1 MVRVPPRFTPVRP
14 RSPLSRR
21 KLSLILIASLALTCT
36 RAWAAEPSPHGDEF
50 SAKPVP
56 ETIEFN
62 RDVRPILSGKCFH
75 CHGQDPESRKA
86 RLRLDSFAEATKDKN
101 GLRAVV
107 PGDLEESELVW
118 RVLSTDPEEIMPP
131 PSANHPLTPREVEIL
146 KRWIQQ
152 GAEYSDHWS
161 FLPPEKVSPPD
172 PQAHPVDGFIRQRLV
187 EAGLPPAVRADP
199 HTLVRRVALDL
210 TGLPPDADEVRQFAA
225 DGSDELYGRMVDH
238 FLSKPTFG
246 EHWAVMWLDLARYA
260 DSSGFGSDRL
270 RPNLWPWRDW
280 VIRAFNENKPFDH
293 FSIEQLA
300 GDLLPNPTSDQLI
313 ATAFHRNTMT
323 NTEGGTDA
331 EEFRV
336 AAVKDRLATTFQGWM
351 GLTVGCAQCHTHKFD
366 PITHDEYYQLFAVF
380 NQTADANRFDE
391 EPTLPLPTI
400 EEGEALA
407 RIRAEMARLEA
418 ELQQTD
424 EQDIWRELPELRA
437 HALKPVPWRPAPI
450 ERIHSLST
458 AAPRVLPDGSARFE
472 GTALTVTDSFT
483 HEITGLTGTVTA
495 VRIEALPDDTLPQ
508 GGPGLSATGNAVITH
523 ARVNL
528 RRGPQR
534 SSSVRYV
541 RIVGDSTEPAVAAIR
556 ALDLNGADVAE
567 GRSGIY
573 VETSR
578 TWELDLGAERVLG
591 GLAVQPQPE
600 RQASLV
606 GATLQLLDGQR
617 RTLSDRKITAEA
629 LALPSF
635 RLDNLVASATFAHAT
650 ADYEQPGFAAAAVI
664 DNLPE
669 TGWAFGG
676 QTGRPHQLVLALAT
690 PLALTAGDYL
700 EVSLNFD
707 YGTYHLLGRYRLSV
721 TDEEGPVFEVPP
733 TVRAALLASEQGR
746 DRERDELLLAYLR
759 PLAEVTAPGRSAL
772 KAKQREFTAIQPL
785 RVPIMRELDPVDAR
799 KTFLLG
805 KGNYLSPER
814 EVKPALLG
822 RFGPIDSVQPN
833 RLDAAR
839 WLFSPDNPLTARVS
853 VNRFW
858 GQLFGRGL
866 VATQEDFGTQG
877 ALPTHPALLDWLAL
891 HFSRDLQ
898 WDVKALLRTIV
909 MSETYRQ
916 SSVASAAAAQIDPR
930 NELLSHYP
938 RRRLTAE
945 QIRDQALAF
954 SGLLSPKQG
963 GPSVF
968 PPQPDGLW
976 RAAFNDR
983 ERNWK
988 TSEGEDRYRRA
999 LYTFWRR
1006 TMPYPSLTTFDA
1018 PSRETATFRR
1028 VPTNTPLQAFVTM
1041 NDPAFVEMA
1050 RALGRR
1056 LHTEGGET
1064 TEARVRYGLN
1074 LVLSRPPAP
1083 AQIEPLVDFHR
1094 EQTTAFAADPEA
1106 ALALLGARTADAGT
1120 EPTSAEEAAW
1130 VLLANVLLNLDGVL
1144 TIH

>member
-1 MVRVPPRFTPVRP
+1 MIVVPPCLTPAFF
-14 RSPLSRR
+14 RSSMLRR
-21 KLSLILIASLALTCT
+21 KLLLFLVASLALVCA
-36 RAWAAEPSPHGDEF
+36 RAPAAAPSPHGDEF

-86 RLRLDSFAEATKDKN
+86 RLRLDSLAEATKERN
-101 GLRAVV
+101 GFRAVA
-107 PGDLEESELVW
+107 PGNLEESELVW
-118 RVLSTDPEEIMPP
+118 RILSTDSEEIMPP

-161 FLPPEKVSPPD
+161 FLPPQKVAPPD
-172 PQAHPVDGFIRQRLV
+172 PQAQPIDAFIRQRLG
-187 EAGLPPAVRADP
+187 EAGLTPAPRADP

-210 TGLPPDADEVRQFAA
+210 TGLPPDEDEVRQFAA
-225 DGSDELYGRMVDH
+225 DGSDERYERMVDH
-238 FLSKPTFG
+238 FLAKPAFG

-280 VIRAFNENKPFDH
+280 VIRAFNENKPFDQ

-300 GDLLPNPTSDQLI
+300 GDLLPDPTEEQLI

-366 PITHDEYYQLFAVF
+366 PVTHDDYYQLFAVF

-418 ELQQTD
+418 DLRKSD
-424 EQDIWRELPELRA
+424 EQEIWRELPELRA
-437 HALKPVPWRPAPI
+437 HALKPVAWRPAPI
-450 ERIHSLST
+450 ERIHSQST
-458 AAPRVLPDGSARFE
+458 VAPRVLPDGSARFE
-472 GTALTVTDSFT
+472 GAALTVTDAFT
-483 HEITGLTGTVTA
+483 HEITGLTGTITA
-495 VRIEALPDDTLPQ
+495 VRIEALPDSALPQ

-523 ARVNL
+523 ARVQL

-534 SSSVRYV
+534 SSSVRYI
-541 RIVGDSTEPAVAAIR
+541 RIVGEGTAPAVAAIR
-556 ALDLNGADVAE
+556 ALDVSGAEVAA
-567 GRSGIY
+567 GRSGTY
-573 VETSR
+573 VDASR
-578 TWELDLGAERVLG
+578 TWELDLGAERILG
-591 GLAVQPQPE
+591 GLAVQAQPE
-600 RQASLV
+600 MEATLV
-606 GATLQLLDGQR
+606 GAKLQLLDGQR
-617 RTLSDRKITAEA
+617 RTISDRTISAEA

-635 RLDNLVASATFAHAT
+635 RLDNLVASATLAHAT
-650 ADYEQPGFAAAAVI
+650 ADFEQPGFAASAVI

-676 QTGRPHQLVLALAT
+676 QTGRPHQLVLSLAS
-690 PLALTAGDYL
+690 PLEIAPGDYL

-721 TDEEGPVFEVPP
+721 TDAEGPVFEVPP
-733 TVRAALLASEQGR
+733 AVRAALLAPEQMR
-746 DRERDELLLAYLR
+746 DRERDEVVLAFLR
-759 PLAEVTAPGRSAL
+759 PLAAATAPGRAAL
-772 KAKQREFTAIQPL
+772 KAKQRELTAIQPL
-785 RVPIMRELDPVDAR
+785 RVPIMRDLDPVDAR
-799 KTFLLG
+799 KTFLLD
-805 KGNYLSPER
+805 KGNYLTPER
-814 EVKPALLG
+814 EVKPALLA
-822 RFGPIDSVQPN
+822 RFGAIEREQPN

-839 WLFSPDNPLTARVS
+839 WLFSPENPLTARVS

-866 VATQEDFGTQG
+866 VETQEDFGTQG

-891 HFSRDLQ
+891 HFSRDLR

-909 MSETYRQ
+909 LSETYRQ
-916 SSVASAAAAQIDPR
+916 SSVASAAVAEIDPR

-945 QIRDQALAF
+945 QVRDQALAHA
-954 SGLLSPKQG
+954 GLLSSKNG

-968 PPQPDGLW
+968 PPQPEGLW

-988 TSEGEDRYRRA
+988 TSEGEDRHRRA

-1050 RALGRR
+1050 RALGGR
-1056 LHTEGGET
+1056 LHTEGGT
-1064 TEARVRYGLN
+1064 TTDARVRYGLN
-1074 LVLSRPPAP
+1074 LVLSRPPTP
-1083 AQIEPLVDFHR
+1083 AQIEPLVAFHD
-1094 EQTTAFAADPEA
+1094 EQLAAFEQDPEA
-1106 ALALLGARTADAGT
+1106 ALELLDARKNDPGV
-1120 EPTSAEEAAW
+1120 EPTPAEQAAW
-1130 VLLANVLLNLDGVL
+1130 VLVANVLLNLDAVL
-1144 TIH
+1144 TVH